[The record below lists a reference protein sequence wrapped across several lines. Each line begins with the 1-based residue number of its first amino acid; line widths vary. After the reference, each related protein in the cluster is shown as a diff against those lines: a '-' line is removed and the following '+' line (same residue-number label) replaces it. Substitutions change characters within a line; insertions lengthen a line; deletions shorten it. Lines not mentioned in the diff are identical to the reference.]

1 MDNEREQSLGDL
13 EKELEAKVSDTQ
25 CAAAEIQDLLKQ
37 VDAQPVNVKDVDRMR
52 REMQAIEDD
61 IANTE
66 KGKAAL
72 EDKFWEVEAK
82 LVTKLEELERHA
94 HQFNQALKQL
104 KPTVAF
110 QYMIDSKGSSPAEM
124 LGTGSKTVL
133 KPALLAHA
141 EENKRICLSNLENL
155 NDLQKQLQGNAKV
168 LEEERNNI
176 FSLQAKNDN
185 LCCAVVGTFLGSGRD
200 GLPRTDRD
208 LTRRPT
214 AVNEYSCGVDT
225 LNI

>member
-94 HQFNQALKQL
+94 HQCNQALK
-104 KPTVAF
+104 KYEHAAASPIF
-110 QYMIDSKGSSPAEM
+110 SKFYF
-124 LGTGSKTVL
+124 
-133 KPALLAHA
+133 
-141 EENKRICLSNLENL
+141 SNL
-155 NDLQKQLQGNAKV
+155 
-168 LEEERNNI
+168 LEIAYRY
-176 FSLQAKNDN
+176 
-185 LCCAVVGTFLGSGRD
+185 T
-200 GLPRTDRD
+200 
-208 LTRRPT
+208 
-214 AVNEYSCGVDT
+214 
-225 LNI
+225 

>member
-61 IANTE
+61 IANAE

-72 EDKFWEVEAK
+72 KDKVWEVEAK

-94 HQFNQALKQL
+94 HQFNQALKQYEH
-104 KPTVAF
+104 VAASPIF
-110 QYMIDSKGSSPAEM
+110 SKFYF
-124 LGTGSKTVL
+124 
-133 KPALLAHA
+133 
-141 EENKRICLSNLENL
+141 SNL
-155 NDLQKQLQGNAKV
+155 
-168 LEEERNNI
+168 LEIAYRY
-176 FSLQAKNDN
+176 
-185 LCCAVVGTFLGSGRD
+185 T
-200 GLPRTDRD
+200 
-208 LTRRPT
+208 
-214 AVNEYSCGVDT
+214 
-225 LNI
+225 

>member
-1 MDNEREQSLGDL
+1 WRDHGAVTVVKDQGQCGSCWAFSAVGADSGGRLQKHVLLKRDNGD
-13 EKELEAKVSDTQ
+13 V
-25 CAAAEIQDLLKQ
+25 DLLKQ
-37 VDAQPVNVKDVDRMR
+37 VDAQPVNVKDVDRMC

-61 IANTE
+61 IGNTE

-94 HQFNQALKQL
+94 HQCNQALKKL

-124 LGTGSKTVL
+124 LGTGYKTVL
-133 KPALLAHA
+133 KPALLAH
-141 EENKRICLSNLENL
+141 
-155 NDLQKQLQGNAKV
+155 QLQGNAKV

-176 FSLQAKNDN
+176 FSLQAKND
-185 LCCAVVGTFLGSGRD
+185 
-200 GLPRTDRD
+200 
-208 LTRRPT
+208 
-214 AVNEYSCGVDT
+214 E
-225 LNI
+225 